1 MPQLRTLE
9 LTEQERQGLLSHRDH
24 DPHPAVRERCA
35 ALLKIAEG
43 QPAHRVAQQGLLK
56 PRDPDTL
63 YQWLNYYQKEGLS
76 GLLAHT
82 HGGTRRRRL

>member
-1 MPQLRTLE
+1 MSPQRTLE
-9 LTEQERQGLLSHRDH
+9 LTEQERQDLLAHRDH

-43 QPAHRVAQQGLLK
+43 QPPYRVAQQGLLK

-63 YQWLNYYQKEGLS
+63 YQWLTYYQKEGLS

-82 HGGTRRRRL
+82 HGGAHRRRL